1 MKPRM
6 FTLFLLLLVPVPVPV
21 RGDSKEGLF
30 LQGNR
35 LYEAGDYRKALE
47 SYAGIA
53 AMGYESGSLYF
64 NMGNC
69 YYKLGETG
77 RAILHYERAARLIPG
92 DEDLEINLSLAR
104 LKVVDQIPELP
115 RFRALVF
122 LERLVFY
129 FPRNALWILIWSS
142 YAVLVA
148 AWILKLLWSR
158 SRGFAGRIIWVGS
171 FLLIVSSLCLAG
183 QIRQEGES
191 SEAII
196 LAREARAVSAP
207 GEEGIQ
213 VFTLHEGTKVRIQ
226 EVSGSWVEVLLADGN
241 VGWLKADSLA
251 RIAQP

>member
-1 MKPRM
+1 MNPRAVAL
-6 FTLFLLLLVPVPVPV
+6 LFLTLVSVPVL
-21 RGDSKEGLF
+21 GDSREGLF

-53 AMGYESGSLYF
+53 AMGYESGPLHF

-77 RAILHYERAARLIPG
+77 QAILHYERAARLIPG
-92 DEDLEINLSLAR
+92 DEDLEVNLSLAR

-115 RFRALVF
+115 RFRLLV
-122 LERLVFY
+122 LWERFVFY
-129 FPRNALWILIWSS
+129 LPRNALWVLMWSS

-148 AWILKLLWSR
+148 AWILKLLWNR
-158 SRGFAGRIIWVGS
+158 SRRVAGKIVWAGS
-171 FLLIVSSLCLAG
+171 LLVILSSLCFAG
-183 QIRQEGES
+183 QIRQERES

-196 LAREARAVSAP
+196 LASEARAVSAP

>member
-1 MKPRM
+1 MKPGVAA
-6 FTLFLLLLVPVPVPV
+6 LLILILIAVPL
-21 RGDSKEGLF
+21 RGDSREGLF

-47 SYAGIA
+47 SYAAIA
-53 AMGYESGSLYF
+53 AMGYESGPLYF
-64 NMGNC
+64 NLGNC
-69 YYKLGETG
+69 YYKLNETG
-77 RAILHYERAARLIPG
+77 QAILHYERAARLIPG
-92 DEDLEINLSLAR
+92 DEDLEVNLSLAR
-104 LKVVDQIPELP
+104 LKVVDRIPELP
-115 RFRALVF
+115 RFRPLVL

-129 FPRNALWILIWSS
+129 FPLNVLWILMWSS
-142 YAVLVA
+142 YAVLMA

-158 SRGFAGRIIWVGS
+158 GRRFSGKVIWAGS
-171 FLLIVSSLCLAG
+171 LLVILSSLCLAG
-183 QIRQEGES
+183 QIRQVRES

-196 LAREARAVSAP
+196 LTREAKAVSAP

-241 VGWLKADSLA
+241 VGWLKADSMA

>member
-1 MKPRM
+1 MDLRVVVL
-6 FTLFLLLLVPVPVPV
+6 LFLTLITAPV
-21 RGDSKEGLF
+21 RGDSREGLF

-35 LYEAGDYRKALE
+35 LYEAGDYREALE

-53 AMGYESGSLYF
+53 AMGYESGPLYF

-77 RAILHYERAARLIPG
+77 QAILHYERAARLIPG
-92 DEDLEINLSLAR
+92 DEDLEVNLALAR

-115 RFRALVF
+115 RFGPLVL
-122 LERLVFY
+122 LERFVFY
-129 FPRNALWILIWSS
+129 FPRNALWILMWSS

-148 AWILKLLWSR
+148 AWIVRLLWSR
-158 SRGFAGRIIWVGS
+158 GRGFSGKIIWAGA
-171 FLLIVSSLCLAG
+171 LLVILSSLCLAG
-183 QIRQEGES
+183 QIRQEREA

-196 LAREARAVSAP
+196 LSREARAVSAP

-226 EVSGSWVEVLLADGN
+226 EISGSWVEVLLADGN
-241 VGWLKADSLA
+241 VGWLKADTLA

>member
-1 MKPRM
+1 MNPPAVAL
-6 FTLFLLLLVPVPVPV
+6 LFLTLVAVPVW
-21 RGDSKEGLF
+21 GDSREGLF

-53 AMGYESGSLYF
+53 AMGYESGPLYF

-69 YYKLGETG
+69 YYKLGEVG
-77 RAILHYERAARLIPG
+77 QAILHYERAARLIPG

-115 RFRALVF
+115 RFRLLVL

-129 FPRNALWILIWSS
+129 FPRNALWILMWSS
-142 YAVLVA
+142 YAVLA
-148 AWILKLLWSR
+148 SAWILKLLWHRARRFS
-158 SRGFAGRIIWVGS
+158 GKIIWAGA
-171 FLLIVSSLCLAG
+171 LLVILSSLCLAG
-183 QIRQEGES
+183 QIRRERES

-196 LAREARAVSAP
+196 LAQEARAVSAP

-226 EVSGSWVEVLLADGN
+226 EVSGSWVEALLADGN

>member
-1 MKPRM
+1 MKSRVAG
-6 FTLFLLLLVPVPVPV
+6 LLLLMLFGVPVQ
-21 RGDSKEGLF
+21 GDSREGLF

-53 AMGYESGSLYF
+53 AMGYESGPLYF
-64 NMGNC
+64 NMGNS

-77 RAILHYERAARLIPG
+77 QAILHYERAARLIPG
-92 DEDLEINLSLAR
+92 DEDLEVNLSLAR

-115 RFRALVF
+115 RFRLLV
-122 LERLVFY
+122 LMERFVFY
-129 FPRNALWILIWSS
+129 FPRNALWTLMWSS
-142 YAVLVA
+142 YALLVA

-158 SRGFAGRIIWVGS
+158 SRGFAGKIIWAGS

-183 QIRQEGES
+183 QIRQEREP

-196 LAREARAVSAP
+196 LASEARAVSAP

-226 EVSGSWVEVLLADGN
+226 EVSGAWVEVLLADGN
-241 VGWLKADSLA
+241 VGWLKAGSLA
-251 RIAQP
+251 RIALP

>member
-1 MKPRM
+1 MTKPRVAAL
-6 FTLFLLLLVPVPVPV
+6 LFLILVPGPV
-21 RGDSKEGLF
+21 RGDSREAFF

-47 SYAGIA
+47 SYSGIA
-53 AMGYESGSLYF
+53 AMGYESGPLYF
-64 NMGNC
+64 NLGNC

-77 RAILHYERAARLIPG
+77 QAILHYERAARLIPG
-92 DEDLEINLSLAR
+92 DEDLEVNLSLAR

-115 RFRALVF
+115 RFRVLVL
-122 LERLVFY
+122 LERFVFS
-129 FPRNALWILIWSS
+129 FPRNALWILMWSS
-142 YAVLVA
+142 YAVLAA

-158 SRGFAGRIIWVGS
+158 SRRFSGKTIWAGAL
-171 FLLIVSSLCLAG
+171 LLIISSFCLVG
-183 QIRQEGES
+183 QIRQERES

-196 LAREARAVSAP
+196 LASEARAVSAP

-213 VFTLHEGTKVRIQ
+213 VFTLHEGTKVQIQ

>member
-1 MKPRM
+1 MKSRAAAL
-6 FTLFLLLLVPVPVPV
+6 LFLILVAVPL
-21 RGDSKEGLF
+21 RGDSREGLF

-35 LYEAGDYRKALE
+35 HYEAGDYRKALE
-47 SYAGIA
+47 SYAAIA
-53 AMGYESGSLYF
+53 AMGYESGPLYF

-77 RAILHYERAARLIPG
+77 PAILHYERASRLIPG
-92 DEDLEINLSLAR
+92 DEDLEVNLSLAR
-104 LKVVDQIPELP
+104 LKVVDRIPELP
-115 RFRALVF
+115 RFRPLVL

-129 FPRNALWILIWSS
+129 FPRDALWILLWSS
-142 YAVLVA
+142 YAVAAA

-158 SRGFAGRIIWVGS
+158 GRKVAGRIVWIGSVMLMVAASCLVGQ
-171 FLLIVSSLCLAG
+171 V
-183 QIRQEGES
+183 RQER
-191 SEAII
+191 EATEAVI
-196 LAREARAVSAP
+196 LAKEVRAVSAP

-241 VGWLKADSLA
+241 VGWLKADSMA